1 MDDFINWVKQSP
13 QYPTLIFIHGE
24 RLFIRENDVFK
35 VLAVQLAYEAYTK
48 WPVFLVRKDVSGS
61 NSNSTMQSNLGND
74 SSTETVNQLLQAMT
88 AQNQVISSMMQVMAS
103 QNQQLI
109 SIVDQNSQLIN
120 QVQSLVDL
128 LTEQEQEPDKE
139 TKFMDD

>member
-1 MDDFINWVKQSP
+1 M
-13 QYPTLIFIHGE
+13 
-24 RLFIRENDVFK
+24 
-35 VLAVQLAYEAYTK
+35 
-48 WPVFLVRKDVSGS
+48 SGS

-88 AQNQVISSMMQVMAS
+88 AQNQVMSSMMQVMAS